1 MKAFKI
7 VKNILIAIIGVML
20 IMSAAS
26 AESLFKAR
34 VSQTSY
40 MQPRSLFYSVKAK
53 TIGDIVTV
61 YINESITA
69 SDNIKLD
76 TSKISETGASFANLL
91 NKILP
96 GAPVNQNFD
105 GYGGENTVANAAKV
119 NRQTTFNDQ
128 VTTQVVQI
136 LPNGNLVIQGQKTLI
151 NAGERT
157 NLIIS
162 GIVDPR
168 LIDQTGGVNSNK
180 IANLQLA
187 LTGKGTISRNNNEGI
202 INKYV
207 KYLF

>member
-1 MKAFKI
+1 MRLGL
-7 VKNILIAIIGVML
+7 KNILIAIITMATFTAVVG
-20 IMSAAS
+20 
-26 AESLFKAR
+26 AESLFNASI
-34 VSQTSY
+34 SQNSY
-40 MQPRSLFYSVKAK
+40 LQPRSLYYSVKAK

-61 YINESITA
+61 YIDESITA
-69 SDNIKLD
+69 SDTIKLD
-76 TSKISETGASFANLL
+76 TSKTSETTASFSTLL

-96 GAPVNQNFD
+96 GNPINNKFD
-105 GYGGENTVANAAKV
+105 GYGGENAVANAAKV
-119 NRQTTFNDQ
+119 NRQMAFNDQ
-128 VTTQVVQI
+128 VTAQVVQI

-157 NLIIS
+157 NLILS

-168 LIDQTGGVNSNK
+168 MIDGKGAVQSNS

-187 LTGKGTISRNNNEGI
+187 LTGKGTLSRQNNEGV